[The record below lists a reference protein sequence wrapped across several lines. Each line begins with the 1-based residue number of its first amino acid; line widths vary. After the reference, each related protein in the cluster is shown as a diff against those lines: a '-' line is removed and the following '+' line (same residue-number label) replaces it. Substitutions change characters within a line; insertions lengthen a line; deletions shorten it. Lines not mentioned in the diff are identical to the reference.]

1 MDTTEAGITR
11 REFLGLA
18 GGLMI
23 LITLPPEI
31 LPVAE
36 GAAEAEDINAWLL
49 ISPDSTVTVFSGKVE
64 LGQGIRTSFAQMVAE
79 ELTVPFSS
87 VEMIMGDTDSVPHD
101 RGTFGSLSTRTVGRT
116 LMAAAAKAREILTN
130 MAAEKWGVKPQD
142 VIVKDGRIS
151 LAMDPTKSVT
161 LGGLTEGAA
170 IAETLPGEPT
180 LLPVSEHQV
189 IGKPLP
195 RVDGPAIVTGAE
207 KFVGD
212 LRLPGMLYGAVLH
225 PPSFGARLVSMDAGE
240 AEELPGVVAVVRED
254 EFVGVVGERQD
265 IAQRARDSIKATWEE
280 TPHPAQ
286 ATLYDDLRKSGS
298 PEGTVVDDAAAL
310 SALAGAS
317 RTFNQTYRTSFLA
330 HAPIEPHVALASV
343 TSDGATVWAS
353 AQTPF
358 SQRDGV
364 AGALGINPSKV
375 HVFVPRVGG
384 GFGGKESTNMAVMAA
399 RLSRAVKRPVLLS
412 WNRAEVL
419 TWNYFKPAALIDV
432 RCGVDGAG
440 RIQAW
445 DCDIYNCGARGA
457 EPPYGFPK
465 HIRTLRCNAPLAQGA
480 WRGLAGSAN
489 TFAIESHM
497 DEMASELGVDPV
509 EFRLRHLENN
519 PRLAKTVQAVADKYG
534 WKPRR
539 APSGQ
544 GVGFACAVDAGSC
557 VAEIAEIALD
567 RSTGLLRVRRVVAAM
582 ESGLVINPDGIT
594 NQMEGAITMGLGMVL
609 REAVRYENGKILT
622 DSFATYR
629 IPTIKDAPAIETVLV
644 DNPTHPPEGAGEPPL
659 FPIAVAVANAFF
671 DATGKR
677 VRQIPLSPETVLA
690 ALKA

>member
-1 MDTTEAGITR
+1 MQTSDAGMTR

-23 LITLPPEI
+23 LIALPREI
-31 LPVAE
+31 LAAAPV
-36 GAAEAEDINAWLL
+36 GAEAGDINAWLL
-49 ISPDSTVTVFSGKVE
+49 ISPDNRVTVFAGKVE
-64 LGQGIRTSFAQMVAE
+64 MGQGIRTSFAQMVAE

-87 VEMIMGDTDSVPHD
+87 VEMIMGDTDRVPHD
-101 RGTFGSLSTRTVGRT
+101 GGTYGSLSTRTVGRR

-130 MAAEKWGVKPQD
+130 MAAEKWGVKPEE
-142 VIVKDGRIS
+142 VSVKDGRIS
-151 LAMDPTKSVT
+151 LTADPSKVVT
-161 LGGLTEGAA
+161 LGELTEGKR
-170 IAETLPGEPT
+170 ITQTLAGDPT
-180 LLPVSEHQV
+180 LLPFSAHKVV
-189 IGKPLP
+189 GKPLP

-212 LRLPGMLYGAVLH
+212 LRVPGMLYGVLLY
-225 PPSFGARLVSMDAGE
+225 PPSFGARLVSMDARL
-240 AEELPGVVAVVRED
+240 AEKVPGVVAVVRED
-254 EFVGVVGERQD
+254 EFVGVVAERQD
-265 IAQRARDSIKATWEE
+265 IAQRARGLIKATWQEGQ
-280 TPHPAQ
+280 HPAQ
-286 ATLYDDLRKSGS
+286 ATLYDDLRKTAWSDD
-298 PEGTVVDDAAAL
+298 TVADDASVP
-310 SALAGAS
+310 SALARAS
-317 RTFNQTYRTSFLA
+317 RTFSQTYRTSFLA

-343 TSDGATVWAS
+343 KPDDVTVWVS

-358 SQRDGV
+358 PQRDGV
-364 AGALGINPSKV
+364 ARALGLEPSQV

-384 GFGGKESTNMAVMAA
+384 GFGGKESANIAVAAA

-412 WNRAEVL
+412 WSRAEEL

-432 RCGVDGAG
+432 RCGTDGAG

-465 HIRTLRCNAPLAQGA
+465 HIRTLRCLSPLAQGA

-497 DEMASELGVDPV
+497 DEMASALGIDPV
-509 EFRLRHLENN
+509 EFRLRHLDNDL
-519 PRLAKTVQAVADKYG
+519 RLANTVKAVADRYG

-544 GVGFACAVDAGSC
+544 GVGFACAVDAGSRC
-557 VAEIAEIALD
+557 AEIAEIDLD
-567 RSTGLLRVRRVVAAM
+567 RSTGVVRVRRVVCAM
-582 ESGLVINPDGIT
+582 ESGLVINPNGIA
-594 NQMEGAITMGLGMVL
+594 NQMEGGITMGLGMIL

-622 DSFATYR
+622 DSFATYT
-629 IPTIKDAPAIETVLV
+629 IPTIEDTPVIETLLV
-644 DNPTHPPEGAGEPPL
+644 DNPTHPPEGAGEPPI
-659 FPIAVAVANAFF
+659 FPIAAAVANAVF

-677 VRQIPLSPETVLA
+677 LRQIPLSPESVLA
-690 ALKA
+690 ALRT